1 MRTATK
7 TFFIRPFLVQE
18 VVTYLFIIPSAVF
31 FMMTTSPGFRTHI
44 LQGLGYIIFA
54 SAVTLI
60 LGLWVKYHFVRP
72 VMDLVE
78 QAEPKEEEL
87 RRAVRSAA
95 LAPFAEAGTI
105 FVRWFGL
112 GFTLAILPFYLKGY
126 TTAADLILGG
136 HILLMIALTS
146 MSFYYLACENSLI
159 PFFTTYPLKGILD
172 QDTGFM
178 KLSLNAKVLITILL
192 IALPP
197 IGNFIGIIYFSLFT
211 GLALKSLQIGFFL
224 ILGQTVL
231 LIFMNSYLLLKSLSL
246 SVAQTSSL
254 LKEMA
259 GGQGDL
265 TRRLPVSGLNEV
277 GGLAFWF
284 NAFVENLEVLIQSA
298 KDTSSGLYHGI
309 DEVSAGSQSLSQA
322 TQEQAASVEQ
332 ISAAM
337 EQMNAA
343 FQNTGQ
349 LLAEGQET
357 SRRIIHLM
365 EQSKGMFSDLTRAI
379 QDTSR
384 DSQRIGDIV
393 ATVNDVSFQTNLLA
407 LNAAVE
413 AARAGEHGKGF
424 AVVAE
429 EVRALAQRSAAAT
442 REIRTLIE
450 GTVERIRT
458 SDALMGK
465 TAKSLEEMMSRL
477 DDFFRMMEQINAT
490 SSEQRQSIGEVTH
503 AITQIDGSIQQ
514 NASTAEEL
522 AGTLTNLRS
531 EATVLAE
538 NVEKF
543 KTSDAED

>member
-1 MRTATK
+1 MRTAAR
-7 TFFIRPFLVQE
+7 TFFLRPFLIQE
-18 VVTYLFIIPSAVF
+18 VVTYLVIIPSAVF
-31 FMMTTSPGFRTHI
+31 FMMAASPGFRTHI

-54 SAVTLI
+54 SAITLL

-78 QAEPKEEEL
+78 QADPGEEEL
-87 RRAVRSAA
+87 RHAVRQASI
-95 LAPFAEAGTI
+95 APFAEAGTI
-105 FVRWFGL
+105 FFRWFGL
-112 GFTLAILPFYLKGY
+112 GSTCAILPFYLKGY
-126 TTAADLILGG
+126 TTLADLILGVY
-136 HILLMIALTS
+136 ILLMIALTS

-159 PFFTTYPLKGILD
+159 PFFARYPLKGILD
-172 QDTGFM
+172 QGSGFM
-178 KLSLNAKVLITILL
+178 KLSLNAKVLITIVL

-211 GLALKSLQIGFFL
+211 GLALESLQIGFFL
-224 ILGQTVL
+224 ILVQTVV
-231 LIFMNSYLLLKSLSL
+231 LIVMNSYLLLKSLSL
-246 SVAQTSSL
+246 SVKHTSAL

-284 NAFVENLEVLIQSA
+284 NAFVENLEVLIKNA
-298 KDTSSGLYHGI
+298 KDTSTELYHGI
-309 DEVSAGSQSLSQA
+309 DEVSTGSQSLSQA
-322 TQEQAASVEQ
+322 AQEQAASVEE

-343 FQNTGQ
+343 FQNTGH
-349 LLAEGQET
+349 LLSEGQES
-357 SRRIIHLM
+357 SRRIIQLM
-365 EQSKGMFSDLTRAI
+365 EQSKGMFGDLTRAI

-393 ATVNDVSFQTNLLA
+393 ATVNEVSFQTNLLA

-429 EVRALAQRSAAAT
+429 EVRALAQRSAEAA
-442 REIRTLIE
+442 REIRALIE

-458 SDALMGK
+458 SDSLMGK
-465 TAKSLEEMMSRL
+465 TAKSLEEMLSRL
-477 DDFFRMMEQINAT
+477 EEFFRMMEQINAT

-503 AITQIDGSIQQ
+503 AIAQIDRGIQQ

-522 AGTLTNLRS
+522 AGTLTTLRN
-531 EATVLAE
+531 EATVLAG

-543 KTSDAED
+543 KTSD

>member
-1 MRTATK
+1 MREAVK
-7 TFFIRPFLVQE
+7 TFFVRPFLLQE
-18 VVTYLFIIPSAVF
+18 VVTYLVIIPSAVF
-31 FMMTTSPGFRTHI
+31 FMMAASPGFRTHI
-44 LQGLGYIIFA
+44 LHGLGYIIFA
-54 SAVTLI
+54 SAITLL

-72 VMDLVE
+72 VLDLVE
-78 QAEPKEEEL
+78 EAEPGEEAL
-87 RRAVRSAA
+87 RRAVRSASV
-95 LAPFAEAGTI
+95 APFAEAGTI

-112 GFTLAILPFYLKGY
+112 GFTCAILPFYLKGY
-126 TTAADLILGG
+126 TTLADLILGG

-146 MSFYYLACENSLI
+146 VSFYYLASENSLI
-159 PFFTTYPLKGILD
+159 PFFARYPLKGILD
-172 QDTGFM
+172 RDSGVM
-178 KLSLNAKVLITILL
+178 KLSLNSKVLITILL

-211 GLALKSLQIGFFL
+211 GMELRSLQIGFFL
-224 ILGQTVL
+224 ILGQTVV
-231 LIFMNSYLLLKSLSL
+231 LIIMNSYLLLKSLSL
-246 SVAQTSSL
+246 SVKHTSAL
-254 LKEMA
+254 LKDMA

-284 NAFVENLEVLIQSA
+284 NAFVENLEVLIKSA
-298 KDTSSGLYHGI
+298 KDTSTELYHGI
-309 DEVSAGSQSLSQA
+309 DEVSTGSQSLSQA
-322 TQEQAASVEQ
+322 AQEQAASVEE

-343 FQNTGQ
+343 FQNTGR
-349 LLAEGQET
+349 LLSEGQES
-357 SRRIIHLM
+357 SRRIIQLM
-365 EQSKGMFSDLTRAI
+365 EQSKGMFGDLTRAI

-393 ATVNDVSFQTNLLA
+393 ATVNEVSFQTNLLA

-429 EVRALAQRSAAAT
+429 EVRALAQRSAEAA
-442 REIRTLIE
+442 REIRALIE

-458 SDALMGK
+458 SDSLMGK
-465 TAKSLEEMMSRL
+465 TAKSLEEMLSRL
-477 DDFFRMMEQINAT
+477 EEFFRMMEQINAT

-503 AITQIDGSIQQ
+503 AIAQIDRGIQQ

-522 AGTLTNLRS
+522 AGTLTTLRN
-531 EATVLAE
+531 EATVLAG

-543 KTSDAED
+543 KTSD

>member
-1 MRTATK
+1 MRATAK
-7 TFFIRPFLVQE
+7 TFFLRPFLMQE
-18 VVTYLFIIPSAVF
+18 VVSYLVIIPCAVF
-31 FMMTTSPGFRTHI
+31 FMMTASPGFRTHI
-44 LQGLGYIIFA
+44 LNGLVYIMIA
-54 SAVTLI
+54 STVTLL

-72 VMDLVE
+72 AIDLVE
-78 QAEPKEEEL
+78 EEHPREEDL
-87 RRAVRSAA
+87 RQAVRSAA
-95 LAPFAEAGTI
+95 IAPFAEAGTI
-105 FVRWFGL
+105 FFRWFGL
-112 GFTLAILPFYLKGY
+112 GFPIAILPYYLKGY
-126 TTAADLILGG
+126 ISMSELFLGG
-136 HILLMIALTS
+136 YILLMIALTS
-146 MSFYYLACENSLI
+146 VSFYYLASENSLI
-159 PFFTTYPLKGILD
+159 PFFTKYPLKGILD
-172 QDTGFM
+172 QDFGIM
-178 KLSLNAKVLITILL
+178 KISLNTKVLITILL

-197 IGNFIGIIYFSLFT
+197 IGNFIGIIYFALFT
-211 GLALKSLQIGFFL
+211 GLALKSLQVGFFL
-224 ILGQTVL
+224 ILGQTVV

-246 SVAQTSSL
+246 SVAQTSAL

-265 TRRLPVSGLNEV
+265 TRRLPVSALNEV

-284 NAFVENLEVLIQSA
+284 NAFVENLETLIKSA
-298 KDTSSGLYHGI
+298 KDTSTGLYHGI
-309 DEVSAGSQSLSQA
+309 DEVSEGSQSLSQS

-357 SRRIIHLM
+357 SRRITNLM
-365 EQSKGMFSDLTRAI
+365 EQSKSMFGDLTRAI

-477 DDFFRMMEQINAT
+477 DDFFRMMEEINAT
-490 SSEQRQSIGEVTH
+490 SLEQRQSIGEVSH

-522 AGTLTNLRS
+522 AGTLTNLRG

-543 KTSDAED
+543 KTSG